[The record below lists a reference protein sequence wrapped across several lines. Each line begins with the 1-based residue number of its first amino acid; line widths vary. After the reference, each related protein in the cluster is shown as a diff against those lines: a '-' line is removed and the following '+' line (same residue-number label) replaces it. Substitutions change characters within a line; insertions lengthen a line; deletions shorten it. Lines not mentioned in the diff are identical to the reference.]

1 MTFTESNTVEQMILD
16 VAVKFGGKQA
26 AMVREDA
33 LPYGGESLGAEL
45 RPARWT
51 YASHDP
57 VPHQLTCPRIEH
69 GRFSSRDRACFT
81 TE

>member
-1 MTFTESNTVEQMILD
+1 MSFTESNTVEHMILD
-16 VAVKFGGKQA
+16 ATAKRGGKPA
-26 AMVREDA
+26 SIVREDA
-33 LPYGGESLGAEL
+33 PAYGGELLGDEL

-51 YASHDP
+51 YASYDQ

-69 GRFSSRDRACFT
+69 GRFSRRDRTCFR